1 MNTELLISNII
12 LTLGTWSLVML
23 AMIKRTKIEQA
34 NQSPQ
39 EKTFRTIRRIE
50 ELLLDGGGK
59 RINFADDRGFRYAV
73 DNRTF
78 QDALDDQAFQDELM
92 KNYIKESINEII
104 ESSRYFDQDYK
115 PTSGTIQYGHAHNG
129 APQNVE
135 DWYLGKQKKNRKT
148 K

>member
-12 LTLGTWSLVML
+12 LTLGTWSLVLLVMV
-23 AMIKRTKIEQA
+23 KRTKIERA
-34 NQSPQ
+34 NQSSQ
-39 EKTFRTIRRIE
+39 EKIFRTIRRIE

-59 RINFADDRGFRYAV
+59 QINFADDRKFRDAL

-135 DWYLGKQKKNRKT
+135 DWYLGKQKKNRKI